1 MLSTLGP
8 AVLAIVAT
16 LLGAIVTG
24 RFQERAAERSVRVNH
39 GESIRR
45 DRLEAVTA
53 LACAV
58 SDHRRALWTRGDAVL
73 KNADTQRIEA
83 LRGESHMTRS
93 AVTRPLV
100 ALRVLIED
108 QVVRTAADRM
118 ITLTY
123 AVRNAYATSEE
134 LTTARE
140 AAKAAHDTFVD
151 TAARFLNPAMPK
163 ATPHPTPEESTR

>member
-1 MLSTLGP
+1 MLTTLVTAGL
-8 AVLAIVAT
+8 AVVAT

-24 RFQERAAERSVRVNH
+24 RFQERAAERQMRANH
-39 GESIRR
+39 GEAIRR

-53 LACAV
+53 LACAA
-58 SDHRRALWTRGDAVL
+58 SDHRTAMWMRGDAIL
-73 KNADTQRIEA
+73 KGAGTDRIEA

-108 QVVRTAADRM
+108 QAVRAAADRM

-123 AVRNAYATSEE
+123 AIRDAYATTED
-134 LTTARE
+134 LTAARE
-140 AAKAAHDTFVD
+140 AAKAAHDDFVN
-151 TAARFLNPAMPK
+151 TAARYLRPAS
-163 ATPHPTPEESTR
+163 THPAFEQESSR